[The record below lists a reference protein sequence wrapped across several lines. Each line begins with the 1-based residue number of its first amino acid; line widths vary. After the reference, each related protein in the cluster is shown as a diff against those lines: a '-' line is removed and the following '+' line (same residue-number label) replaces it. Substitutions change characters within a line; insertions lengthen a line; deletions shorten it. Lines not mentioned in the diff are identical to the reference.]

1 MGVVNLFQL
10 FENRNETAIDK
21 LHEKT
26 LAIEITT
33 TIFKASKAHP
43 ECTIEYQTLIFNQI
57 FNLKMACKDI
67 IVVFDGN
74 FIPPKKRNT
83 DSPQKKGN
91 RQMDPAVERMLSGQH
106 HRECGKK
113 HFRYGCQKS
122 YEEKRKI
129 PGIDYTL
136 KILDILNIKYL
147 FNCSDGE
154 VACSHLNR
162 YGIVDVVCSEDAD
175 NLFLGAKHIMRM
187 YQTLKTG
194 GRYADRK
201 FSYEC
206 VSPDTEKNEISSIF
220 LVWVFIQGG
229 DFHYGIGDVG
239 FKTMSKLLKI
249 NRFVEIAKKL
259 ENLNPNDSFDTKYSH
274 WVKELKAFFNDYAN
288 NKVSYDRSNKEE
300 AQAHAALL
308 RVSKNIVKS
317 NKFPDANEAIKYIFP
332 LAVDVQALN
341 IRFDDMVNE
350 STLYKNREDM
360 TFFLQIFTKDVL
372 LSLGV
377 VREMKKQIAEKSPEE
392 WSKLFKI
399 VKEYA
404 AEDNVPAGYQIRYKN
419 FFIPNLIEED
429 LRLQPEHSRGRTLLP
444 PLEGSE
450 MYPSLRDAA
459 RTRSR
464 RGDGGSK
471 LTTDNTKRESAASR
485 LKREYPYSITLTKD
499 RVWDELWDLVEYWDM
514 MNYLESEIER
524 SSPKKKRKIDIYDS
538 PQKVIRNHSLL
549 DMSKSPVKLKRKQ
562 NHNNEII
569 HLQLD
574 LDSTGDDI
582 KTEAGTD
589 VIDLTNQSDS
599 LILVND
605 ESKIEEIVLSS
616 D

>member
-1 MGVVNLFQL
+1 MGVINLFQL
-10 FENRNETAIDK
+10 FENRSETAIDK
-21 LHEKT
+21 LHEKI

-67 IVVFDGN
+67 IVVFDGK

-91 RQMDPAVERMLSGQH
+91 RQMDPTVERMISSQH
-106 HRECGKK
+106 RRECGSKLFK
-113 HFRYGCQKS
+113 YGCQKS
-122 YEEKRKI
+122 FEEKRKI

-154 VACSHLNR
+154 VACSHLNK

-175 NLFLGAKHIMRM
+175 NLFLGARRIMRM

-194 GRYADRK
+194 GRYADRR

-206 VSPDTEKNEISSIF
+206 VFPNTEKNEIPSIF

-249 NRFVEIAKKL
+249 SRFVEIAKKL
-259 ENLNPNDSFDTKYSH
+259 EKLKPDENFDMKYGQ
-274 WVKELKAFFNDYAN
+274 WVRELKGFFNDYAN
-288 NKVSYDRSNKEE
+288 NKVSFDRTNKEE

-308 RVSKNIVKS
+308 RVSKNIIKS

-332 LAVDVQALN
+332 LAVDVRALN
-341 IRFDDMVNE
+341 IRYDGKKNE
-350 STLYKNREDM
+350 STLYTNKQDM
-360 TFFLQIFTKDVL
+360 NFFLQIFTKDVL

-377 VREMKKQIAEKSPEE
+377 IREMKKQIAEKPPEE

-419 FFIPNLIEED
+419 FFIPDLIEQD

-450 MYPSLRDAA
+450 MYPSLREAA

-464 RGDGGSK
+464 RGDEAKK
-471 LTTDNTKRESAASR
+471 LNTDNTKRESASSL
-485 LKREYPYSITLTKD
+485 LKREYPYSINLTKD

-514 MNYLESEIER
+514 MNYLESELES
-524 SSPKKKRKIDIYDS
+524 SSPKKKRKVNVYES

-549 DMSKSPVKLKRKQ
+549 DMPKSPVKLKKIQ
-562 NHNNEII
+562 NENNKVVP
-569 HLQLD
+569 LQLN
-574 LDSTGDDI
+574 LDSTDDDI
-582 KTEAGTD
+582 NTEADID
-589 VIDLTNQSDS
+589 VIDLTNQNDS

>member
-1 MGVVNLFQL
+1 MGVANLFQL
-10 FENRNETAIDK
+10 FENRSETAIDK

-67 IVVFDGN
+67 IVVFDGK

-154 VACSHLNR
+154 IACSHLNR

-175 NLFLGAKHIMRM
+175 NLFLGCQAYH
-187 YQTLKTG
+187 
-194 GRYADRK
+194 A
-201 FSYEC
+201 
-206 VSPDTEKNEISSIF
+206 
-220 LVWVFIQGG
+220 
-229 DFHYGIGDVG
+229 
-239 FKTMSKLLKI
+239 KLLKI

-259 ENLNPNDSFDTKYSH
+259 ESLKSNDNFDTKYSQ
-274 WVKELKAFFNDYAN
+274 WVRELKAFFNDYAN

-332 LAVDVQALN
+332 LAVDVQALK
-341 IRFDDMVNE
+341 IRFHDMVNE

-360 TFFLQIFTKDVL
+360 TFFF
-372 LSLGV
+372 
-377 VREMKKQIAEKSPEE
+377 A
-392 WSKLFKI
+392 
-399 VKEYA
+399 
-404 AEDNVPAGYQIRYKN
+404 N
-419 FFIPNLIEED
+419 
-429 LRLQPEHSRGRTLLP
+429 
-444 PLEGSE
+444 
-450 MYPSLRDAA
+450 
-459 RTRSR
+459 
-464 RGDGGSK
+464 
-471 LTTDNTKRESAASR
+471 
-485 LKREYPYSITLTKD
+485 
-499 RVWDELWDLVEYWDM
+499 
-514 MNYLESEIER
+514 
-524 SSPKKKRKIDIYDS
+524 
-538 PQKVIRNHSLL
+538 
-549 DMSKSPVKLKRKQ
+549 
-562 NHNNEII
+562 I
-569 HLQLD
+569 H
-574 LDSTGDDI
+574 
-582 KTEAGTD
+582 
-589 VIDLTNQSDS
+589 
-599 LILVND
+599 
-605 ESKIEEIVLSS
+605 
-616 D
+616 